1 MIEKIFK
8 LKENNTNVKKEI
20 VAGVITF
27 LTMAYIIAVN
37 PDILSNTGM
46 DKGALVT
53 ATCLSA
59 GLATLLMGA
68 YANLPFALASGMG
81 INAFF
86 AFSVVLGLG
95 ITWEQALT
103 AVFIE
108 GIIFIILSL
117 TKLRE
122 IVVNKIP
129 LTLKYAVTSGV
140 GLFISFVGFVNSGI
154 VVKNDATLVSMGN
167 LKSPVVI
174 ISVIGIITIVILH
187 KANVKGSLLWGIVLS
202 TIIAWGYAYFN
213 PEMAKAY
220 NIMLPQGI
228 IKYESIA
235 PVAFKLDFSFIYN
248 MNTLWNFVI
257 IIFTFLFVDFFNTLG
272 TLVGVASKAGML
284 DKDGNIKDAGKALLT
299 DAISTTFGAVLGVSA
314 VTVYVESSTG
324 VAEGGRTGLTA
335 VTTGILFLIAMFFAP
350 LFVAI
355 PASATAP
362 ALIIVGFFMM
372 DNIGKIDF
380 TDFAEGIPAFL
391 TIILMPLTYSIGDAL
406 TFGILSYVII
416 NLGLTILGK
425 KENKVSG
432 VMICLA
438 LIFLLKIVVS

>member
-1 MIEKIFK
+1 MEKIFK